1 MYNFSQ
7 MGEIIRVFIAI
18 ELPPKAR
25 DELVSVQETLK
36 RSGADV
42 KWVEPENIHLSLRFI
57 GDVGPDK
64 TEEIKKQLTGVASA
78 SKAFELTMKGIGAFP
93 DLGHPRVIWAGVDR
107 GSAETA
113 RIADDLEVKL
123 RAIGIAEEERKFHP
137 HITLGRVRSGRNGD
151 KLRELAETVGF
162 EAGPIIKTEYLT
174 LFMSRLTPQGSVYTA
189 LLKAKM
195 AISRTERFA

>member
-1 MYNFSQ
+1 
-7 MGEIIRVFIAI
+7 MGETIRVFIAI
-18 ELPPKAR
+18 ELPPQAR
-25 DELVSVQETLK
+25 DELISVQATLK

-64 TEEIKKQLTGVASA
+64 TEEIKNQLAGVASA

-93 DLGHPRVIWAGVDR
+93 DLDHPRVIWAGVDR
-107 GSAETA
+107 GAAESA
-113 RIADDLEVKL
+113 RIADGLEAKL
-123 RAIGIAEEERKFHP
+123 RAIGIAGEEMLKNKFHP

-151 KLRELAETVGF
+151 KLRGLVETVGF
-162 EAGPIIKTEYLT
+162 EAGPVIKAEYLT